1 MSDARI
7 AYTRALKSIGLDV
20 IVNEQAGK
28 IITLENSLESQH
40 ASFTKE
46 LVETNNKLK
55 IQKEITKH
63 AESISEVYKEENT
76 HLKKKVRG
84 LKWQRAGLGIAVI
97 VVTVLAL

>member
-1 MSDARI
+1 M
-7 AYTRALKSIGLDV
+7 KSIGLDV

-28 IITLENSLESQH
+28 IITLENSLQSQH

-46 LVETNNKLK
+46 LAETNDKLK
-55 IQKEITKH
+55 IQTEITEH
-63 AESISEVYKEENT
+63 AESVSQVYKEENT

-97 VVTVLAL
+97 VVVGMSL